1 MEFYR
6 WYKAISI
13 LKDADMLVMTGT
25 GMLGDFGILST
36 SLHYEIVK
44 WSLAAKLCRCELLF
58 VSVGAGPL
66 RSRSSRILVKF
77 ALRLADYRSYRD
89 AFSKEYLEGI
99 NFDTRRDFVFPDLA
113 FSLPRTL
120 IPSRPDRDGRGTVVG
135 VGIMTYHN
143 RRDSSESDDSV
154 YSGYL
159 ENLGEFLAWL
169 IERGYVVRLLIGD
182 AVYDQPVRRD
192 LRRLLEGKGIDYGV
206 SRIIDE
212 PASSM
217 EEVLAQLAA
226 TDIVVASRF
235 HNVLLA
241 LYLDKPVVAISYH
254 EKVEALM
261 AGFGLS
267 EYCQDIENMNVERL
281 VGQFQ
286 AAEKCA
292 QVLKPRI
299 EEKTEVCRTALEE
312 QYARIFASTPS

>member
-1 MEFYR
+1 MELYR

-120 IPSRPDRDGRGTVVG
+120 IPSHPDRDGRSTVVG

-182 AVYDQPVRRD
+182 AVYDEPVRRD
-192 LRRLLEGKGIDYGV
+192 LRRLLEGKGINYEV

-261 AGFGLS
+261 AGFGLA

-292 QVLKPRI
+292 LVLKPRI
-299 EEKTEVCRTALEE
+299 EEKTEVCRKALEE
-312 QYARIFASTPS
+312 QYARIFASTPN